1 MKSFFASTD
10 KEKALQAGYLFLIVN
25 ILGFITQGIM
35 GMESPPGE
43 LLVNFLWGLSLSGVI
58 LTIKPLLG
66 DNVPENW
73 REGTTFF
80 AAAVF
85 TANTLLLGSDGNE
98 FAPFFFFIC
107 LNMIALY
114 AVSEGVIGN
123 IYRYSLLIGGAIGM
137 AVSGAG
143 AFFGYELPE
152 ALMPLGLV
160 IWLAFILGLGVG
172 PLLAWNNKD

>member
-10 KEKALQAGYLFLIVN
+10 KENAQQAGYLFLIVN
-25 ILGFITQGIM
+25 ILGFVTTGIM
-35 GMESPPGE
+35 GMEAPPGE
-43 LLVNFLWGLSLSGVI
+43 KLVGFLWGLSLAGVI
-58 LTIKPLLG
+58 LGMKPLLG

-73 REGTTFF
+73 RDGTIFF
-80 AAAVF
+80 AATIF

-107 LNMIALY
+107 LNMVALY
-114 AVSEGVIGN
+114 AVSDGVIGN
-123 IYRYSLLIGGAIGM
+123 IYRYSLLVGGVIGM

-143 AFFGYELPE
+143 AFFDYEIPE
-152 ALMPLGLV
+152 ALMPVGLV

-172 PLLAWNNKD
+172 PILAWNKKE

>member
-10 KEKALQAGYLFLIVN
+10 KENAQQAGYLFLIVN
-25 ILGFITQGIM
+25 ILGFVTQGIM

-114 AVSEGVIGN
+114 AC
-123 IYRYSLLIGGAIGM
+123 LLYT
-137 AVSGAG
+137 S
-143 AFFGYELPE
+143 PS
-152 ALMPLGLV
+152 PR
-160 IWLAFILGLGVG
+160 
-172 PLLAWNNKD
+172 DS

>member
-10 KEKALQAGYLFLIVN
+10 KENAQQAGYLFLIVN
-25 ILGFITQGIM
+25 ILGFVTMGLM
-35 GMESPPGE
+35 GMEAPPGE

-107 LNMIALY
+107 LNMVGLY
-114 AVSEGVIGN
+114 AVSEGVIAN
-123 IYRYSLLIGGAIGM
+123 IWRYNLLIGGLAGVILG
-137 AVSGAG
+137 GGG

-152 ALMPLGLV
+152 ALLPLQLV
-160 IWLAFILGLGVG
+160 LWVTFILGLGVG
-172 PLLAWNNKD
+172 PLLAWRDR

>member
-10 KEKALQAGYLFLIVN
+10 KENAQQAGYLFLITN
-25 ILGFITQGIM
+25 LLGFVTTGLM
-35 GMESPPGE
+35 GMEAPPGE
-43 LLVNFLWGLSLSGVI
+43 LLVSFLWGLSLAGI
-58 LTIKPLLG
+58 FLTIKPLLG

-73 REGTTFF
+73 REGTTFL
-80 AAAVF
+80 AAAIF
-85 TANTLLLGSDGNE
+85 AGNCLTLGSDGNE

-114 AVSEGVIGN
+114 AVSDGVIGN
-123 IYRYSLLIGGAIGM
+123 IYRYSLLIGGIIGM
-137 AVSGAG
+137 GVSGAG

-152 ALMPLGLV
+152 ELMPLGLV

-172 PLLAWNNKD
+172 PLLAWRDR

>member
-10 KEKALQAGYLFLIVN
+10 KENAQQAGYLFLIVN
-25 ILGFITQGIM
+25 ILGFVTQGIM

-98 FAPFFFFIC
+98 LQNSPFPWDWCFIGAPEDNVHSPNEKVNIKDIQS
-107 LNMIALY
+107 MT
-114 AVSEGVIGN
+114 N
-123 IYRYSLLIGGAIGM
+123 IYKQ
-137 AVSGAG
+137 
-143 AFFGYELPE
+143 
-152 ALMPLGLV
+152 LMEKL
-160 IWLAFILGLGVG
+160 
-172 PLLAWNNKD
+172 